1 MKRENINLFLES
13 LKIVL
18 ASNITNLFL
27 KTEGEENVK
36 TRKYNKNLEIIEN
49 AINKND
55 NDTELFLIVLKD
67 SISNLTPSKEMLIK
81 IQNLFNITGEK
92 EDKERASYLFVTKF
106 KNVLESYIPN
116 EFDLKYILRVMNIN
130 IEED

>member
-18 ASNITNLFL
+18 ASNITNLFS
-27 KTEGEENVK
+27 KTEGEEGAK
-36 TRKYNKNLEIIEN
+36 TRKYNKNLEIIED

-55 NDTELFLIVLKD
+55 DDTELFLIALKD
-67 SISNLTPSKEMLIK
+67 SISNLTPNKEMLIK

-92 EDKERASYLFVTKF
+92 EDKERVSYLFVTKF
-106 KNVLESYIPN
+106 KNVLDSYISN
-116 EFDLKYILRVMNIN
+116 EFDLKYICKIMDIT
-130 IEED
+130 IED

>member
-1 MKRENINLFLES
+1 MKREDINLFLES

-27 KTEGEENVK
+27 KTEGEEGAK
-36 TRKYNKNLEIIEN
+36 TRKYNKNLEIIED

-55 NDTELFLIVLKD
+55 DDIELFLICLKD
-67 SISNLTPSKEMLIK
+67 SISNLIPNKEMLIK

-92 EDKERASYLFVTKF
+92 EDKERVSYLFVTKF
-106 KNVLESYIPN
+106 KNVLDSYIPN
-116 EFDLKYILRVMNIN
+116 EFDLKYIYKIMDIT
-130 IEED
+130 IED

>member
-1 MKRENINLFLES
+1 MKREDINLFLES

-18 ASNITNLFL
+18 ASNITNLFS
-27 KTEGEENVK
+27 KTEGEEGAK
-36 TRKYNKNLEIIEN
+36 TRKYNKNLEIIED

-55 NDTELFLIVLKD
+55 DDTELFLIALKD
-67 SISNLTPSKEMLIK
+67 SISNLTPNKEMLIK

-92 EDKERASYLFVTKF
+92 EDKERVSYLFVTKF
-106 KNVLESYIPN
+106 KNVLDSYIPN

>member
-1 MKRENINLFLES
+1 MKREDINLFLES

-27 KTEGEENVK
+27 KIEGEENAK

-55 NDTELFLIVLKD
+55 DDTELFLIALKD
-67 SISNLTPSKEMLIK
+67 SISNLNPSKEMLIK

-92 EDKERASYLFVTKF
+92 EDKERASYLFITKF

>member
-1 MKRENINLFLES
+1 MKREDINLFLES

-18 ASNITNLFL
+18 VSNITNLFL
-27 KTEGEENVK
+27 KTEGEENAK

-55 NDTELFLIVLKD
+55 DDTELFLIALKD
-67 SISNLTPSKEMLIK
+67 TISNLSPSKEMLIK
-81 IQNLFNITGEK
+81 IQNLFNIIGEK

-106 KNVLESYIPN
+106 KNVLNSFTPN
-116 EFDLKYILRVMNIN
+116 INDLNYVLKYLKITV
-130 IEED
+130 ED

>member
-1 MKRENINLFLES
+1 MKREDINLFLES

-27 KTEGEENVK
+27 KIEGEENAK

-55 NDTELFLIVLKD
+55 DDTELFLIALKD
-67 SISNLTPSKEMLIK
+67 SISNLNPSKEMLIK

-92 EDKERASYLFVTKF
+92 EDKERASYLLQ
-106 KNVLESYIPN
+106 N
-116 EFDLKYILRVMNIN
+116 LKMY
-130 IEED
+130 

>member
-1 MKRENINLFLES
+1 MKREDINLFLES

-27 KTEGEENVK
+27 KIEGEENAK

-55 NDTELFLIVLKD
+55 DDTELFLIALKD
-67 SISNLTPSKEMLIK
+67 SISNLNPSKEMLIK

-92 EDKERASYLFVTKF
+92 EDKERASYLFITKF
-106 KNVLESYIPN
+106 KNVLEAYIPN

>member
-1 MKRENINLFLES
+1 MKREDINLFLES

-27 KTEGEENVK
+27 KTEGEENAK

-55 NDTELFLIVLKD
+55 DDTELFLIALNSVLLFFL
-67 SISNLTPSKEMLIK
+67 LTSKKHQIY
-81 IQNLFNITGEK
+81 QS
-92 EDKERASYLFVTKF
+92 D
-106 KNVLESYIPN
+106 
-116 EFDLKYILRVMNIN
+116 
-130 IEED
+130 

>member
-1 MKRENINLFLES
+1 
-13 LKIVL
+13 
-18 ASNITNLFL
+18 
-27 KTEGEENVK
+27 
-36 TRKYNKNLEIIEN
+36 
-49 AINKND
+49 
-55 NDTELFLIVLKD
+55 
-67 SISNLTPSKEMLIK
+67 MLIK

-92 EDKERASYLFVTKF
+92 EDKERASYLFITKF

>member
-1 MKRENINLFLES
+1 MKREDINLFLES

-27 KTEGEENVK
+27 KTEGEEGAK
-36 TRKYNKNLEIIEN
+36 TRKYNKNLEIIED

-55 NDTELFLIVLKD
+55 DDTELFLICLKN
-67 SISNLTPSKEMLIK
+67 SISNLIPNKEMLIK

-92 EDKERASYLFVTKF
+92 EDKERVSYLFVTKF
-106 KNVLESYIPN
+106 KNVLDSYIPN
-116 EFDLKYILRVMNIN
+116 EFDLKYIYKIMDIT
-130 IEED
+130 IED

>member
-1 MKRENINLFLES
+1 MKREDINLFLES

-18 ASNITNLFL
+18 VSNITNLFL
-27 KTEGEENVK
+27 KTEGEENAK

-55 NDTELFLIVLKD
+55 DDTELFLIALKD
-67 SISNLTPSKEMLIK
+67 SISNLTPNKEMLIK
-81 IQNLFNITGEK
+81 IQNLFNIIGEK

-106 KNVLESYIPN
+106 KNVLNSYIPN
-116 EFDLKYILRVMNIN
+116 EFDLKYICKIMDIT
-130 IEED
+130 IED

>member
-1 MKRENINLFLES
+1 MKREDINLFLES

-27 KTEGEENVK
+27 KTEGEEGAK
-36 TRKYNKNLEIIEN
+36 TRKYNKNLEIIED

-55 NDTELFLIVLKD
+55 DDTELFLICLKD
-67 SISNLTPSKEMLIK
+67 SISNLIPNKEMLIK

-92 EDKERASYLFVTKF
+92 EDKERVSYLFVTKF
-106 KNVLESYIPN
+106 KNVLDSYIPN
-116 EFDLKYILRVMNIN
+116 EFDLKYICKIMDIT
-130 IEED
+130 IED

>member
-1 MKRENINLFLES
+1 MKKENINLFLES

-27 KTEGEENVK
+27 KTEGEENAK
-36 TRKYNKNLEIIEN
+36 TKKYNKNLEIIEN

-55 NDTELFLIVLKD
+55 DDTELFLIALKD
-67 SISNLTPSKEMLIK
+67 TISNLSPSKEMLIK

>member
-1 MKRENINLFLES
+1 MFLES

-27 KTEGEENVK
+27 KTEGEEGAK
-36 TRKYNKNLEIIEN
+36 TRKYNKNLEIIED

-55 NDTELFLIVLKD
+55 DDTELFLICLKD
-67 SISNLTPSKEMLIK
+67 SISNLIPNKEMLIK

-92 EDKERASYLFVTKF
+92 EDKERVSYLFVTKF
-106 KNVLESYIPN
+106 KNVLDSYIPN
-116 EFDLKYILRVMNIN
+116 EFDLKYIYKIMDIT
-130 IEED
+130 IED

>member
-1 MKRENINLFLES
+1 MKREDINLFLES

-27 KTEGEENVK
+27 KTEGEEGAK
-36 TRKYNKNLEIIEN
+36 TRKYNKNLEIIED

-55 NDTELFLIVLKD
+55 DDTELFLICLKD
-67 SISNLTPSKEMLIK
+67 SISNLIPNKEMLIK

-92 EDKERASYLFVTKF
+92 EDKERVSYLFVTKF
-106 KNVLESYIPN
+106 KNVLDSYIPN
-116 EFDLKYILRVMNIN
+116 EFDLKYIYKIMDIT
-130 IEED
+130 IED

>member
-1 MKRENINLFLES
+1 MKREDINLFLES

-18 ASNITNLFL
+18 VSNITNLFL
-27 KTEGEENVK
+27 KTEGEENAK

-55 NDTELFLIVLKD
+55 DDTELFLIALKD
-67 SISNLTPSKEMLIK
+67 SISNLTPNKEMLIK

-92 EDKERASYLFVTKF
+92 EDKERVSYLFVTKF
-106 KNVLESYIPN
+106 KNVLDSYIPN
-116 EFDLKYILRVMNIN
+116 EFDLKYICKIMDIT
-130 IEED
+130 IED